1 MEGGIGRM
9 GALISLVAV
18 AGLALLAV
26 VAASA
31 GSSLRFALGVI
42 VPGVAFAVFLGG
54 IIYRVVRWG
63 KAPVPFRVPTTTGQA
78 KSLSWIRNN
87 ELEAPSGVVGVI
99 GRMALEVLFFRSLF
113 RNTRVELL
121 PGKEK
126 VSYLADKTL
135 WAAAMAFHWTMFV
148 IILRHFRF
156 FIEPVPVWVEALQSL
171 DGFFQIGLP
180 VIYLSTG
187 LFIVALGYL
196 LARRFF
202 DRKVQYISL
211 PSDYFALYLLLG
223 IGLSGFLMR
232 HLEKVDV
239 VQVKAAIAG
248 WASFQPVAPVGVG
261 VWYFVHVGLVSALLV
276 YFPFS
281 KLLHAP
287 GVFLSPT
294 RNLANSNRARRHINP
309 WNPDISGHTY
319 AEWEDEFRDKLKA
332 SGYALEKE

>member
-1 MEGGIGRM
+1 M
-9 GALISLVAV
+9 GALISFVAV
-18 AGLALLAV
+18 AGVALLAAV
-26 VAASA
+26 GASA
-31 GSSLRFALGVI
+31 GDGLRFALGVI

-54 IIYRVVRWG
+54 IIFRVVHWARS
-63 KAPVPFRVPTTTGQA
+63 PVPFRVPTTTGQE
-78 KSLSWIRNN
+78 KSLPWIRNN
-87 ELEAPSGVVGVI
+87 ELEAPSGLAGVI

-121 PGKEK
+121 PEKQK

-135 WAAAMAFHWTMFV
+135 WAAAMAFHWAMLI

-156 FIEPVPVWVEALQSL
+156 FIEPVPAWVSALQDF

-180 VIYLSTG
+180 VYYVTTFLMVGG
-187 LFIVALGYL
+187 LLFL
-196 LARRFF
+196 LARRFV
-202 DRKVQYISL
+202 DRKVRYISL
-211 PSDYFALYLLLG
+211 PTDYFALYVLLG
-223 IGLSGFLMR
+223 IALTGILMR
-232 HLEKVDV
+232 HVEKVDV

-261 VWYFVHVGLVSALLV
+261 LWYFAHVVLVSVLLV

-294 RNLANSNRARRHINP
+294 RNLANSNRTRRHINP
-309 WNPDISGHTY
+309 WNPDIQGHSY
-319 AEWEDEFRDKLKA
+319 AEWEEEFRDKLKA

>member
-1 MEGGIGRM
+1 M
-9 GALISLVAV
+9 GALISFVAV
-18 AGLALLAV
+18 AGVALLAAV
-26 VAASA
+26 GASA
-31 GSSLRFALGVI
+31 GDGLRFALGVI

-54 IIYRVVRWG
+54 IIFRVVHWARS
-63 KAPVPFRVPTTTGQA
+63 PVPFRVPTTTGQE
-78 KSLSWIRNN
+78 KSLPWIRNN
-87 ELEAPSGVVGVI
+87 ELEAPSGLAGVI

-121 PGKEK
+121 PEKQK

-135 WAAAMAFHWTMFV
+135 WAAAMVFHWAMLI

-156 FIEPVPVWVEALQSL
+156 FIEPVPAWVSALQDF

-180 VIYLSTG
+180 VYYVTTFLMVGG
-187 LFIVALGYL
+187 LLFL
-196 LARRFF
+196 LARRFV
-202 DRKVQYISL
+202 DRKVRYISL
-211 PSDYFALYLLLG
+211 PTDYFALYVLLG
-223 IGLSGFLMR
+223 IALTGILMR
-232 HLEKVDV
+232 HVEKVDV

-261 VWYFVHVGLVSALLV
+261 LWYFAHVVLVSVLLV

-294 RNLANSNRARRHINP
+294 RNLANSNRTRRHINP
-309 WNPDISGHTY
+309 WNPDIQGHSY
-319 AEWEDEFRDKLKA
+319 AEWEEEFRDKLKA

>member
-1 MEGGIGRM
+1 M
-9 GALISLVAV
+9 GALISFVAV
-18 AGLALLAV
+18 ACVALLAAV
-26 VAASA
+26 GASA
-31 GSSLRFALGVI
+31 GDGLRFALGVI

-54 IIYRVVRWG
+54 IIFKVVHW
-63 KAPVPFRVPTTTGQA
+63 AQSPVPFRVPTTTGQE
-78 KSLSWIRNN
+78 KSLPWIRNN
-87 ELEAPSGVVGVI
+87 ELEAPSGLAGVV

-121 PGKEK
+121 PEKQK

-135 WAAAMAFHWTMFV
+135 WAAAMAFHWAMLI

-156 FIEPVPVWVEALQSL
+156 FIEPVPAWVSALQSV
-171 DGFFQIGLP
+171 DGFFQVGLP
-180 VIYLSTG
+180 VYYGTTFLMVAG
-187 LFIVALGYL
+187 LAFL
-196 LARRFF
+196 LARRFV
-202 DRKVQYISL
+202 DRKVRYISL
-211 PSDYFALYLLLG
+211 PTDYFALYLLIG
-223 IGLSGFLMR
+223 IALTGILMR
-232 HLEKVDV
+232 HVEKVDV

-261 VWYFVHVGLVSALLV
+261 LWYFAHVVLVSVLLV

-294 RNLANSNRARRHINP
+294 RNLANNNRTRRHINP
-309 WNPDISGHTY
+309 WNPDIQGHSY
-319 AEWEDEFRDKLKA
+319 AEWEEEFHDKLKA

>member
-1 MEGGIGRM
+1 M
-9 GALISLVAV
+9 GALISFVAV
-18 AGLALLAV
+18 ACVVLLAAV
-26 VAASA
+26 GASA
-31 GSSLRFALGVI
+31 GDGLRFALGVI

-54 IIYRVVRWG
+54 IIFKVVHW
-63 KAPVPFRVPTTTGQA
+63 AQSPVPFRVPTTTGQE
-78 KSLSWIRNN
+78 KSLPWIRNN
-87 ELEAPSGVVGVI
+87 ELEAPSGLAGVV

-121 PGKEK
+121 PEKQK

-135 WAAAMAFHWTMFV
+135 WAAAMAFHWAMLI

-156 FIEPVPVWVEALQSL
+156 FIEPVPAWVSALQSV
-171 DGFFQIGLP
+171 DGFFQVGLP
-180 VIYLSTG
+180 VYYGTTFLMVAG
-187 LFIVALGYL
+187 LAFL
-196 LARRFF
+196 LARRFV
-202 DRKVQYISL
+202 DRKVRYISL
-211 PSDYFALYLLLG
+211 PTDYFALYLLIG
-223 IGLSGFLMR
+223 IALTGILMR
-232 HLEKVDV
+232 HVEKVDV

-261 VWYFVHVGLVSALLV
+261 LWYFAHVVLVSVLLV

-294 RNLANSNRARRHINP
+294 RNLANNNRTRRHINP
-309 WNPDISGHTY
+309 WNPDIQGHSY
-319 AEWEDEFRDKLKA
+319 AEWEEEFHDKLKA